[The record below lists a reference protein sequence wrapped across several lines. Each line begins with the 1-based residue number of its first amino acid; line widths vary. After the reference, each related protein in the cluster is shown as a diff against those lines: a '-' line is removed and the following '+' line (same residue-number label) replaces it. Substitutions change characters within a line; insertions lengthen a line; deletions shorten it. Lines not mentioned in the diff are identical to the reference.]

1 MIPGRFGLAIGN
13 SGVVGHA
20 VGHNCTLGRTPF
32 RVSAA
37 DDGRPRPRTRLAG
50 KRSRRVRR
58 RTEVEAG
65 PGLGCPIPAQ
75 HQDLGQQTSAP
86 GALPRCM
93 ELKSVDVPRRQLR
106 CQANALARGA
116 RDGTIRRRRDA
127 WEPSAVVARA
137 HARSGPCGK
146 AQTNC
151 AQCRLC
157 PRSGCVRLARSSSV
171 ASVEAANHGSV
182 RLLGWRSMPRV
193 RCRRSPRS

>member
-1 MIPGRFGLAIGN
+1 MDTTARSVAR
-13 SGVVGHA
+13 H
-20 VGHNCTLGRTPF
+20 
-32 RVSAA
+32 SACP
-37 DDGRPRPRTRLAG
+37 RRMTVWPRPRTRLAG

-58 RTEVEAG
+58 RAEVEAG

-151 AQCRLC
+151 AQRRLC

-171 ASVEAANHGSV
+171 SSVEAANHGSV
-182 RLLGWRSMPRV
+182 RLLSGGG
-193 RCRRSPRS
+193 RCPVCGADILRGPDAYPAAL